1 MKISNALTGLALLA
15 VTLSAYAPAQ
25 AAVSLGVDFPAGS
38 TDDGASD
45 WNLGWSFT
53 ANSNVEVVGLGNW
66 AGGSSFP
73 QVQQIGLWN
82 SSGVLLASVY
92 VTGSETPVGSAPW
105 VFELITPVELVAGQT
120 YIVGAQSGADYTG
133 AVPDATFDPSIT
145 FITDLYT
152 YNGGANSPLV
162 EPTDSEGYGA
172 DAAGWF
178 GANIEL
184 SAGTT
189 VPESSTW
196 AMMLLG
202 FAGLGFVGYRRT
214 RKAAS
219 IAA

>member
-1 MKISNALTGLALLA
+1 MKISNALAGLALLA
-15 VTLSAYAPAQ
+15 VSLTPYGPAR
-25 AAVSLGVDFPAGS
+25 AADSLGVDFPAGS
-38 TDDGASD
+38 TDNSTSI

-73 QVQQIGLWN
+73 NDQQIGLWN

-105 VFELITPVELVAGQT
+105 VFELITPVTLVAGQT
-120 YIVGAQSGADYTG
+120 YIVGAQGGADYTG
-133 AVPDATFDPSIT
+133 EVTDATFDPRIT
-145 FITDLYT
+145 FNTDLST
-152 YNGGANSPLV
+152 VTGTAPSPLV
-162 EPTDSEGYGA
+162 EPIDSEGLGA
-172 DAAGWF
+172 NDASWF

-184 SAGTT
+184 SGS
-189 VPESSTW
+189 VPEPSTW

-202 FAGLGFVGYRRT
+202 FAGLGFAGYRKT

-219 IAA
+219 IAV